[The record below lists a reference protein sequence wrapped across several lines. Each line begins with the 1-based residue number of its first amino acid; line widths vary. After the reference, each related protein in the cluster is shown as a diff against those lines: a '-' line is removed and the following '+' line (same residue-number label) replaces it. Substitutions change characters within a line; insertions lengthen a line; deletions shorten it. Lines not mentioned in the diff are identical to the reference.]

1 MTSALE
7 TDDGGS
13 IGGDVAAGA
22 IAGTLAT
29 VVMSTVMLGAL
40 RAGLLGRQ
48 PPRLIADAVL
58 DEVPGRQS
66 EAVHRLGTA
75 LVHLGY
81 GAVAGAVHQAVR
93 GVSPPASAGSGLG
106 AGAGAGVWALNYV
119 AIAPAIGLLEAPQ
132 RDRPDRPIVM
142 LVAHL
147 VWGAV
152 SAIVGDDIA
161 RRISAGVGPRR
172 ASSLRPCTPDRRRSA
187 TRRRVAFGGR

>member
-1 MTSALE
+1 MTNPDE
-7 TDDGGS
+7 TDGGRS
-13 IGGDVAAGA
+13 LGGDVAAGA

-29 VVMSTVMLGAL
+29 VAMSTVMLGAL

-66 EAVHRLGTA
+66 EDVHRLGTA

-81 GAVAGAVHQAVR
+81 GAVAGAIHQAAR
-93 GVSPPASAGSGLG
+93 EAAHRPRPAAAWG
-106 AGAGAGVWALNYV
+106 AGAGASVWALNYV
-119 AIAPAIGLLEAPQ
+119 AIAPALGLLEAPQ

-152 SAIVGDDIA
+152 SAIVGDGIA
-161 RRISAGVGPRR
+161 RRISRE
-172 ASSLRPCTPDRRRSA
+172 
-187 TRRRVAFGGR
+187 